1 MKLPGTEKIVPAFSH
16 TLFALTLLTTST
28 AALADADT
36 DYQRGRDAYHVNDVA
51 GAMEPLRKAA
61 DAGHA
66 AAQAL
71 YGSILD
77 SAELDDEAVPYLAKA
92 AEQGDADG
100 EYGLAKMYF
109 TGEAKTPNPAEA
121 GRLMRSAANKGHRL
135 ATVTMALAFVRG
147 DRRLDAENSD
157 APEARETLLKAA
169 ELGELDAIKA
179 VAQGYR
185 EGKYGFAADAAKA
198 EQWEARLAG
207 ILGTGKKGARK

>member
-16 TLFALTLLTTST
+16 ALLALALITVVP
-28 AALADADT
+28 AALADAEA
-36 DYQRGRDAYHVNDVA
+36 DYQKGREAYHLNDVA
-51 GAMEPLRKAA
+51 GAMDPLKKAA

-77 SAELDDEAVPYLAKA
+77 SAELDDEAVQYLQKA
-92 AEQGDADG
+92 AEQGNMDG

-109 TGEAKTPNPAEA
+109 TGEAKAPNPSEA
-121 GRLMRSAANKGHRL
+121 GRLMRSAAAKGHPL
-135 ATVTMALAFVRG
+135 AIVTMALAFVRN

-157 APEARETLLKAA
+157 TPEAGALLLKAA
-169 ELGELDAIKA
+169 ELGEVDAIKA

-185 EGKYGFAADAAKA
+185 TGKYGLATDTAKA
-198 EQWEARLAG
+198 EQWEARIAG
-207 ILGTGKKGARK
+207 ILGTNKKGARK

>member
-16 TLFALTLLTTST
+16 TLLALTLLTTSA
-28 AALADADT
+28 AALADAEA
-36 DYQRGRDAYHVNDVA
+36 DYTRGRDAYRVNDVA
-51 GAMEPLRKAA
+51 GAMEPLKKAA

-71 YGSILD
+71 YGSLLD
-77 SAELDDEAVPYLAKA
+77 SAELDDEAAPYLVKA
-92 AEQGDADG
+92 AEQGDSDG

-109 TGEAKTPNPAEA
+109 TGEAKPRNPGDA

-135 ATVTMALAFVRG
+135 ATVTMALAFIQG
-147 DRRLDAENSD
+147 DKRLDAENSD
-157 APEARETLLKAA
+157 TPEAREMLLKAA
-169 ELGELDAIKA
+169 ELGEADVIKA

-185 EGKYGFAADAAKA
+185 VGKYGFAADAAKA

-207 ILGTGKKGARK
+207 IQGTVKKGVRK